1 MIMQWVSDKY
11 SWIPFYALL
20 VVVIGIKLRWR
31 SLLLVIPITALL
43 ITISDQ
49 LSVHLFKNIFER
61 CRPCHNINIQQFVH
75 LVSGC
80 GGKFGFVSSH
90 AANSF
95 ALALFTGLLL
105 KKQIRFILLFMI
117 AWAVL
122 VSYSRIY
129 NGVHYP
135 ADIIVGAL
143 LGLIIGWGCFRL
155 YIYLHERLK
164 RDAETSSA

>member
-1 MIMQWVSDKY
+1 MQWVSDKY

-20 VVVIGIKLRWR
+20 AVVIGIKLIWR
-31 SLLLVIPITALL
+31 SLLLIIPITALL
-43 ITISDQ
+43 ITLSDQ

-61 CRPCHNINIQQFVH
+61 YRPCHNINIQQFVH

-105 KKQIRFILLFMI
+105 KTQIRFILPFMI

-122 VSYSRIY
+122 ISYSRIY

-135 ADIIVGAL
+135 ADIAAGAL

-155 YIYLHERLK
+155 YTYLDERFTK
-164 RDAETSSA
+164 RC